1 MMICY
6 NRKLESLTSQGM
18 KLLLTR
24 QSDLDVN
31 TLRNPAAVERHHA
44 NVPRLDFTD
53 VGPLLYQPQCEAD
66 QLWDITG

>member
-24 QSDLDVN
+24 QSDIDIKMLWIQ
-31 TLRNPAAVERHHA
+31 
-44 NVPRLDFTD
+44 RLS
-53 VGPLLYQPQCEAD
+53 
-66 QLWDITG
+66 